1 MVNVSR
7 GDTKPGKDYEVG
19 SLTASPEKVRITG
32 PKTLIN
38 KIDKVNASIELDG
51 NTEDFTQDVNLTI
64 IDKNQEVLT
73 DSEMNSLRIE
83 NNAKVTVT
91 AKLWKIRQGVQIS
104 ADYVGT
110 PAEGYQVGAVRTVP
124 DTISVAGSTEGL
136 ESLADNNNVITI
148 PEDSIDISGESE
160 DVEKKISLTNL
171 LPDNVKLTSD
181 SSEDVNFHEY
191 DLLIEGIFGVGLSRE
206 VGGVYKEVIE
216 RINAC
221 GKPVIA
227 IDIPS
232 GISGDSGKI
241 LGCAVHAS
249 STVTFGGYKRGHLLY
264 PGREYCGDIKL
275 VSIGFHNQTIKKYA
289 TGYILEESDHLM
301 PERKA
306 YSNKGSYGKILII
319 AGNETMSGAAC
330 FAAEAA
336 LRMGAGLVKVLS
348 DAGNRQILQT
358 RLPEILFGE
367 RKDLEESLEWC
378 DCILFGPGV
387 GVSEEMKEM
396 LEMVLKKGKKP
407 LVIDADGL
415 NIISRFNMKID
426 YPYGTIMTPHLMEAA
441 RLMSCDITQIKE
453 DLCQSAQDLAE
464 KYHCTAVLKDAT
476 TIVAREDDLVYINQ
490 SGNDGMATGG
500 SGDVLAGMITGLLG
514 EGLSVHEAAVH
525 GVYLHGL
532 AGDHAKHDLGAYSM
546 IASDIIAHIKD
557 VTGGNYE
564 PVL

>member
-1 MVNVSR
+1 M
-7 GDTKPGKDYEVG
+7 
-19 SLTASPEKVRITG
+19 
-32 PKTLIN
+32 
-38 KIDKVNASIELDG
+38 
-51 NTEDFTQDVNLTI
+51 
-64 IDKNQEVLT
+64 
-73 DSEMNSLRIE
+73 
-83 NNAKVTVT
+83 
-91 AKLWKIRQGVQIS
+91 
-104 ADYVGT
+104 
-110 PAEGYQVGAVRTVP
+110 
-124 DTISVAGSTEGL
+124 
-136 ESLADNNNVITI
+136 
-148 PEDSIDISGESE
+148 
-160 DVEKKISLTNL
+160 
-171 LPDNVKLTSD
+171 
-181 SSEDVNFHEY
+181 
-191 DLLIEGIFGVGLSRE
+191 
-206 VGGVYKEVIE
+206 
-216 RINAC
+216 
-221 GKPVIA
+221 IA

-330 FAAEAA
+330 FAAEAV

-415 NIISRFNMKID
+415 NIISRFNMKIE

-500 SGDVLAGMITGLLG
+500 R
-514 EGLSVHEAAVH
+514 
-525 GVYLHGL
+525 
-532 AGDHAKHDLGAYSM
+532 
-546 IASDIIAHIKD
+546 IICS
-557 VTGGNYE
+557 
-564 PVL
+564 

>member
-1 MVNVSR
+1 
-7 GDTKPGKDYEVG
+7 
-19 SLTASPEKVRITG
+19 
-32 PKTLIN
+32 
-38 KIDKVNASIELDG
+38 
-51 NTEDFTQDVNLTI
+51 
-64 IDKNQEVLT
+64 
-73 DSEMNSLRIE
+73 MNCPRC
-83 NNAKVTVT
+83 NAKVAFMKDRCDNCGQDLKTYRKV
-91 AKLWKIRQGVQIS
+91 IS
-104 ADYVGT
+104 LSNIY
-110 PAEGYQVGAVRTVP
+110 YNK
-124 DTISVAGSTEGL
+124 GL
-136 ESLADNNNVITI
+136 EQAKVRDLSGAIRSL
-148 PEDSIDISGESE
+148 
-160 DVEKKISLTNL
+160 KQSLEFNKLNTNARNL
-171 LPDNVKLTSD
+171 LGLIYFEEGEIVSALSEWVISKNFQEKNNDADQYMNAIQSTPNKLD
-181 SSEDVNFHEY
+181 SY
-191 DLLIEGIFGVGLSRE
+191 
-206 VGGVYKEVIE
+206 
-216 RINAC
+216 
-221 GKPVIA
+221 
-227 IDIPS
+227 
-232 GISGDSGKI
+232 
-241 LGCAVHAS
+241 
-249 STVTFGGYKRGHLLY
+249 
-264 PGREYCGDIKL
+264 
-275 VSIGFHNQTIKKYA
+275 NQTIKKYA

-319 AGNETMSGAAC
+319 AGNEIMSGAAY

-500 SGDVLAGMITGLLG
+500 SGDILAGMIIGLLG

>member
-1 MVNVSR
+1 M
-7 GDTKPGKDYEVG
+7 GGG
-19 SLTASPEKVRITG
+19 I
-32 PKTLIN
+32 
-38 KIDKVNASIELDG
+38 
-51 NTEDFTQDVNLTI
+51 
-64 IDKNQEVLT
+64 
-73 DSEMNSLRIE
+73 MNCPRC
-83 NNAKVTVT
+83 NAKVAFMKDRCDNCGQDLKTYRKV
-91 AKLWKIRQGVQIS
+91 IS
-104 ADYVGT
+104 LSNIY
-110 PAEGYQVGAVRTVP
+110 YNK
-124 DTISVAGSTEGL
+124 GL
-136 ESLADNNNVITI
+136 EQAKVRDLSGAIRSL
-148 PEDSIDISGESE
+148 
-160 DVEKKISLTNL
+160 KQSLEFNKLNTNARNL
-171 LPDNVKLTSD
+171 LGLIYFEEGEIVSALSEWVISKNFQEKNNDADQYMNAIQSTPNKLD
-181 SSEDVNFHEY
+181 SY
-191 DLLIEGIFGVGLSRE
+191 
-206 VGGVYKEVIE
+206 
-216 RINAC
+216 
-221 GKPVIA
+221 
-227 IDIPS
+227 
-232 GISGDSGKI
+232 
-241 LGCAVHAS
+241 
-249 STVTFGGYKRGHLLY
+249 
-264 PGREYCGDIKL
+264 
-275 VSIGFHNQTIKKYA
+275 NQTIKKYA